1 MSAFLSPRRDV
12 TKKKEAFPLLSFLI
26 YTILTGSMR

>member
-12 TKKKEAFPLLSFLI
+12 TKKEAFPLLSFLI